1 MNKDYPKISE
11 VIELLSESE
20 PIGTK
25 EDRFARGSN
34 ELDSV
39 WVIRLF
45 DYILTALYLS
55 AYILVVGC
63 LLFKMIG
70 L

>member
-25 EDRFARGSN
+25 EEPVRIG
-34 ELDSV
+34 
-39 WVIRLF
+39 
-45 DYILTALYLS
+45 ALE
-55 AYILVVGC
+55 I
-63 LLFKMIG
+63 IE
-70 L
+70 

>member
-34 ELDSV
+34 ELDVESAYYV
-39 WVIRLF
+39 GMGCLRIAF
-45 DYILTALYLS
+45 IATALVSCTILYLW
-55 AYILVVGC
+55 LR
-63 LLFKMIG
+63 
-70 L
+70 